1 MSIAML
7 HSKGALNIVML
18 HSKGTVNIV
27 MLRSKEDGEY
37 RDVM

>member
-1 MSIAML
+1 ML